1 MKPSPAL
8 AETSDDFDAL
18 PVARLSQAEI
28 AKLVENYL
36 PLVAKL
42 VDRVWLSS
50 RIGLTRDD
58 LLSAGAYGLLM
69 AARRFDPNRGVGF
82 GVFARS
88 HVHGAV
94 MREINLALRAVGG
107 LSDEVLAPPTEE
119 IESDS
124 IPDTEGA
131 NRLDPAE
138 AAEVREMMGYT
149 LSSGERLALT
159 LYYFEE
165 LTVAEVAA
173 VLEQSPSSV
182 ARTIKAALGKLR
194 AAITGKEDK

>member
-1 MKPSPAL
+1 MKPYPAL
-8 AETSDDFDAL
+8 VEARDDFDS
-18 PVARLSQAEI
+18 PVVARLSQAEV
-28 AKLVENYL
+28 AKLVESYL
-36 PLVAKL
+36 PLVARQ

-88 HVHGAV
+88 HIHGAV

-107 LSDEVLAPPTEE
+107 LRDQALIPPGEE
-119 IESDS
+119 IESNS
-124 IPDTEGA
+124 LPDTDSA

-138 AAEVREMMGYT
+138 AAEVREMMEYT
-149 LSSGERLALT
+149 LSAGERLALT

-182 ARTIKAALGKLR
+182 ARTIKGALGKLR
-194 AAITGKEDK
+194 SAITGKGSK

>member
-1 MKPSPAL
+1 MKPYPAL
-8 AETSDDFDAL
+8 AETCDDFDS
-18 PVARLSQAEI
+18 PVVARLTADEI
-28 AKLVENYL
+28 ATTVENYL
-36 PLVAKL
+36 PLVAKQ

-50 RIGLTRDD
+50 KIGLTRDD

-69 AARRFDPNRGVGF
+69 AARRFDPSRGVGF

-107 LSDEVLAPPTEE
+107 QGDNVLAPPTQE
-119 IESDS
+119 IESDLL
-124 IPDTEGA
+124 PDTEGA
-131 NRLDPAE
+131 NRLHPAE
-138 AAEVREMMGYT
+138 AAEVREMMEYA
-149 LSSGERLALT
+149 LSSVERLALT

-182 ARTIKAALGKLR
+182 ARVIKGALGKLR
-194 AAITGKEDK
+194 SAMDSRGDK

>member
-50 RIGLTRDD
+50 HIGLTRDD

-138 AAEVREMMGYT
+138 AAEVREMMEYT

>member
-1 MKPSPAL
+1 MKPYSAA
-8 AETSDDFDAL
+8 AEVADDFDSPA
-18 PVARLSQAEI
+18 VASLSEAEV
-28 AKLVENYL
+28 AKLVESYL
-36 PLVAKL
+36 PLVAKQA
-42 VDRVWLSS
+42 DRVWLSP

-69 AARRFDPNRGVGF
+69 AARRFDPSRGVGF

-88 HVHGAV
+88 HIHGAL
-94 MREINLALRAVGG
+94 MREINLAMRAAGALRDQA
-107 LSDEVLAPPTEE
+107 LIPPAEE

-138 AAEVREMMGYT
+138 AAEVREMMEYT
-149 LSSGERLALT
+149 LSTSERLAVT

-165 LTVAEVAA
+165 MTVAEVAA

-182 ARTIKAALGKLR
+182 ARLIKGALGKLR
-194 AAITGKEDK
+194 SAINGRGSK

>member
-1 MKPSPAL
+1 MKPYSAL
-8 AETSDDFDAL
+8 VETRDDFDS
-18 PVARLSQAEI
+18 PMVTRLSEAEV

-36 PLVAKL
+36 PLVARQ

-88 HVHGAV
+88 HIHGAV

-107 LSDEVLAPPTEE
+107 ASDQVLTPPGDE
-119 IESDS
+119 IESNS
-124 IPDTEGA
+124 LADTDGA

-138 AAEVREMMGYT
+138 AAEIREMMEYM
-149 LSSGERLALT
+149 LSAGERLALT

-173 VLEQSPSSV
+173 VIEQSPSSV
-182 ARTIKAALGKLR
+182 ARLIKGALGKLR
-194 AAITGKEDK
+194 SAITGREVK

>member
-1 MKPSPAL
+1 MKPYPAL
-8 AETSDDFDAL
+8 AETRDDFDA
-18 PVARLSQAEI
+18 PRVARLSQAEI

-36 PLVAKL
+36 PLVAKQ
-42 VDRVWLSS
+42 VDRIWLSS

-138 AAEVREMMGYT
+138 AAEVREMMEYM

-182 ARTIKAALGKLR
+182 ARTIKAALNKLR
-194 AAITGKEDK
+194 AAITGKEGK